1 MWSLLKSEQWS
12 LSECSW
18 CYWLQLGEQFVLDR
32 RLINFMV
39 TWYQLRL
46 LSFIWINWCWVDSQ
60 VGFQIITTKPT
71 SDWLI
76 KTVLENLVSVI
87 GGALNLY
94 IMIGLDMNFI
104 SIVSWANYINSWFS
118 YFNSWANYFGDW
130 ADWFGS
136 WF

>member
-1 MWSLLKSEQWS
+1 M
-12 LSECSW
+12 
-18 CYWLQLGEQFVLDR
+18 DP
-32 RLINFMV
+32 
-39 TWYQLRL
+39 
-46 LSFIWINWCWVDSQ
+46 Q
-60 VGFQIITTKPT
+60 VGFQIDT
-71 SDWLI
+71 SKISSDSLK
-76 KTVLENLVSVI
+76 KTMFGNLVSVI

-94 IMIGLDMNFI
+94 IMLVLDMNFI

>member
-1 MWSLLKSEQWS
+1 M
-12 LSECSW
+12 
-18 CYWLQLGEQFVLDR
+18 DP
-32 RLINFMV
+32 
-39 TWYQLRL
+39 
-46 LSFIWINWCWVDSQ
+46 Q
-60 VGFQIITTKPT
+60 VGFQTITTKPT

-94 IMIGLDMNFI
+94 IMIVLDMNFI

>member
-1 MWSLLKSEQWS
+1 M
-12 LSECSW
+12 
-18 CYWLQLGEQFVLDR
+18 
-32 RLINFMV
+32 
-39 TWYQLRL
+39 
-46 LSFIWINWCWVDSQ
+46 DSQ

-76 KTVLENLVSVI
+76 KTGLENLVSVI

-94 IMIGLDMNFI
+94 IMIVLDMNFI

-118 YFNSWANYFGDW
+118 YFNSWANFFGDW

>member
-1 MWSLLKSEQWS
+1 M
-12 LSECSW
+12 
-18 CYWLQLGEQFVLDR
+18 DP
-32 RLINFMV
+32 
-39 TWYQLRL
+39 
-46 LSFIWINWCWVDSQ
+46 Q

-71 SDWLI
+71 SDWL
-76 KTVLENLVSVI
+76 KKMENLVSVI

-94 IMIGLDMNFI
+94 IMLVLDMNFI

>member
-1 MWSLLKSEQWS
+1 M
-12 LSECSW
+12 
-18 CYWLQLGEQFVLDR
+18 DP
-32 RLINFMV
+32 
-39 TWYQLRL
+39 
-46 LSFIWINWCWVDSQ
+46 Q

-94 IMIGLDMNFI
+94 IMIVLDMNFI

>member
-1 MWSLLKSEQWS
+1 MDTQA
-12 LSECSW
+12 
-18 CYWLQLGEQFVLDR
+18 
-32 RLINFMV
+32 
-39 TWYQLRL
+39 
-46 LSFIWINWCWVDSQ
+46 
-60 VGFQIITTKPT
+60 GFQIIITKPT
-71 SDWLI
+71 SDWMI
-76 KTVLENLVSVI
+76 TTVLENLVSVI

-94 IMIGLDMNFI
+94 IMIVLDMNFI

>member
-1 MWSLLKSEQWS
+1 M
-12 LSECSW
+12 
-18 CYWLQLGEQFVLDR
+18 DP
-32 RLINFMV
+32 
-39 TWYQLRL
+39 
-46 LSFIWINWCWVDSQ
+46 Q
-60 VGFQIITTKPT
+60 VGFQIITTKL
-71 SDWLI
+71 SSNCSK
-76 KTVLENLVSVI
+76 KTKLENFLSVI

-94 IMIGLDMNFI
+94 IMIVLDMNFV

>member
-1 MWSLLKSEQWS
+1 VSSGLYLNALDAIDYDLVNSLYLTLGLLILWSPGISYVYYLLFGLTGVE
-12 LSECSW
+12 
-18 CYWLQLGEQFVLDR
+18 
-32 RLINFMV
+32 
-39 TWYQLRL
+39 
-46 LSFIWINWCWVDSQ
+46 WI
-60 VGFQIITTKPT
+60 
-71 SDWLI
+71 L
-76 KTVLENLVSVI
+76 SVI

-94 IMIGLDMNFI
+94 IMIVLDMNFI